1 MTESRPTK
9 TKDKITYKASIE
21 GLERANKALKR
32 RGIGSKEKFAESIQL
47 SRSTITKFFNGQ
59 PIQFDSFKRI
69 CDKLEL
75 LDWIEIAEFPEKE
88 QSNGLVKNDCS
99 SPDINDGEEQ
109 VQRIRRQLSVID
121 KDNKT
126 VKAVIVL
133 EGDINSINNDLSV
146 SLELFLRKYSGHTI
160 KITNIKEGSIK
171 LFIQGSKEDIQLLK
185 YLIDSGELTTIS
197 GFPVQDI
204 QVLSESLDDDESTES
219 DDKWRLVQ
227 EIVSQPIKM
236 RHLSGVDLSDADLSG
251 VVLNRADLSGANL
264 SGADLSGA
272 NLSGADLS
280 GANLSG
286 ANLSGANL
294 SGANLSDANL
304 SDADLSGANLSG
316 ANLSGANLSGANLSD
331 ANLNGVDLH
340 DVVIDETTRINN
352 KWRLV
357 WEITNRA
364 SENREL
370 SDADLSEAVLI
381 GVNLSDANLSGAN
394 LRSTK
399 LNNADLSHGD
409 LQRANLLCADLSGA
423 NLSGANLSGAN
434 LSGANLSGADLSRV
448 NLSNAKLISDV
459 DLSDANLSD
468 ANLSNADLSEANLSG
483 ADLSGADLTYA
494 NLSNAN
500 LSGAD
505 LREAN
510 LRRADLSRAKV
521 EEAKFGRNKGLTET
535 LKINLEKRGAKFE
548 DFPGDRSLVSLGRP
562 S

>member
-1 MTESRPTK
+1 MTMTEPQTPEA
-9 TKDKITYKASIE
+9 KDIQTSGGNYSERIGKHYIQAETVHIYETAPNPSTPSTNNRKVGANQKQLAFAIAGSIDEVDQAKLKAILAVLQKISGDATIEIIRVEEGSIKIILNGSDE
-21 GLERANKALKR
+21 GLERIK
-32 RGIGSKEKFAESIQL
+32 QL
-47 SRSTITKFFNGQ
+47 F
-59 PIQFDSFKRI
+59 
-69 CDKLEL
+69 E
-75 LDWIEIAEFPEKE
+75 
-88 QSNGLVKNDCS
+88 
-99 SPDINDGEEQ
+99 
-109 VQRIRRQLSVID
+109 
-121 KDNKT
+121 
-126 VKAVIVL
+126 
-133 EGDINSINNDLSV
+133 
-146 SLELFLRKYSGHTI
+146 
-160 KITNIKEGSIK
+160 
-171 LFIQGSKEDIQLLK
+171 
-185 YLIDSGELTTIS
+185 SGELTEVLGTPVEYVNLTALDEKSRLIRDIVQS
-197 GFPVQDI
+197 GASSQN
-204 QVLSESLDDDESTES
+204 LS
-219 DDKWRLVQ
+219 
-227 EIVSQPIKM
+227 
-236 RHLSGVDLSDADLSG
+236 
-251 VVLNRADLSGANL
+251 NADLSGANL
-264 SGADLSGA
+264 S
-272 NLSGADLS
+272 N
-280 GANLSG
+280 
-286 ANLSGANL
+286 
-294 SGANLSDANL
+294 
-304 SDADLSGANLSG
+304 ADLSGANLSG

-340 DVVIDETTRINN
+340 DVVIDETTRIND

-381 GVNLSDANLSGAN
+381 GANLSGANLSGAN

-409 LQRANLLCADLSGA
+409 LQRANLLCTDLNGADLSGA
-423 NLSGANLSGAN
+423 NLSSTNLRIV
-434 LSGANLSGADLSRV
+434 NLSGADLSRV

-468 ANLSNADLSEANLSG
+468 ANLSNADLSEANLSR
-483 ADLSGADLTYA
+483 ADLSAADLTDA

-548 DFPGDRSLVSLGRP
+548 DSPGDRSLVSLGRP